1 MEWRKDILISITAE
15 NCFKFLPT
23 SLFICTCPN
32 YMEPSSIN
40 KMGLKEGKN
49 IYRIHSMKLNMKYL
63 GKKKILKKVMI

>member
-1 MEWRKDILISITAE
+1 
-15 NCFKFLPT
+15 
-23 SLFICTCPN
+23 
-32 YMEPSSIN
+32 MEPSSIN